1 MMRNL
6 NYLVLGVT
14 SMFAAAALAQ
24 SHVSIKDGT
33 FVLAQAGNPMSG
45 QGRTGQ
51 PGSGDMDRPNEQ
63 GKPVEPM
70 ASPRTS
76 DKDKGGYHTENRKA
90 KQDPARDSSSQ
101 VRKDSKQQPKDS
113 GG

>member
-1 MMRNL
+1 MTTSSGGTSVAEVQWSSRQRSSMMRNL

-33 FVLAQAGNPMSG
+33 FVLAQAG
-45 QGRTGQ
+45 
-51 PGSGDMDRPNEQ
+51 D
-63 GKPVEPM
+63 PM